1 MILQVLR
8 DLEQRLRDEGN
19 LVLGQVGHKTH
30 IWNAA
35 ADDLAA
41 VRRTL
46 EARLEGLTRYAVYA
60 REHHR
65 ADGGCSAEVIEEV
78 HKAGGFM
85 RADDLEAALVGAL
98 GRGEGGPGSV
108 TGGQHGAEGRGRVEE
123 GQ

>member
-46 EARLEGLTRYAVYA
+46 EARLEGLERHEISGMTIHYPGGEVAGEQRDEVKP
-60 REHHR
+60 
-65 ADGGCSAEVIEEV
+65 DGHWLLVA
-78 HKAGGFM
+78 
-85 RADDLEAALVGAL
+85 DLEAALVGAQIVISRKL
-98 GRGEGGPGSV
+98 L
-108 TGGQHGAEGRGRVEE
+108 TDAEVEALPE
-123 GQ
+123 L

>member
-1 MILQVLR
+1 MTIPLLR
-8 DLEQRLRDEGN
+8 DLEQRWRDPPGR
-19 LVLGQVGHKTH
+19 VCHT
-30 IWNAA
+30 
-35 ADDLAA
+35 ADCADELAA

-98 GRGEGGPGSV
+98 GRGKI
-108 TGGQHGAEGRGRVEE
+108 GRASCRERV
-123 GQ
+123 